1 MPASRLMAQ
10 VGAVHLG
17 LCFSTMDYT
26 IKVIDMADQVEVT
39 NIEGHPS
46 MFWSYLV
53 EVWKVRFWKDRLVT
67 AGDQGKVFV
76 YDPSTGELVNDYK
89 FGDAFVTAIAVNAQN
104 DIVLANSNGE
114 IGMFGDGA
122 FNPMPTEHKKY
133 IRAMSYMYNNSQLV
147 LASDDLRISVI
158 DL

>member
-1 MPASRLMAQ
+1 MAQ
-10 VGAVHLG
+10 VGVFELG
-17 LCFSTMDYT
+17 LCYSTMDYT
-26 IKVIDMADQVEVT
+26 IKIIDMADQVEVT

-46 MFWSYLV
+46 ILTSQLV
-53 EVWKVRFWKDRLVT
+53 EVWKVRFWKDRLIT

-104 DIVLANSNGE
+104 DIVLANCNGE
-114 IGMFGDGA
+114 IGMFGDGT
-122 FNPMPTEHKKY
+122 FNQMPTEHKKY
-133 IRAMSYMYNNSQLV
+133 IRAMSYMQDNSRLV
-147 LASDDLRISVI
+147 LASDDLRISVV